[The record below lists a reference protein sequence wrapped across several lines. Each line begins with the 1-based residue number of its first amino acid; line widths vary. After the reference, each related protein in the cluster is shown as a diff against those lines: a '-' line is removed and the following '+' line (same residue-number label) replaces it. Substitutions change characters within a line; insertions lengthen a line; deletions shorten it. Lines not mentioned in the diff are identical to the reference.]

1 MSPVLTRKQL
11 QLCLLHLLHQSPGV
25 PRLLDPTLIR
35 SVVEDEDEVVD
46 EVVDEVEEEFTLAMM
61 GDPVVNN

>member
-46 EVVDEVEEEFTLAMM
+46 EVVGEVEEEFTLAMM

>member
-35 SVVEDEDEVVD
+35 SVDED

>member
-35 SVVEDEDEVVD
+35 SVDEDEVVD

>member
-25 PRLLDPTLIR
+25 PRLLDPTLIK
-35 SVVEDEDEVVD
+35 SVDEDED